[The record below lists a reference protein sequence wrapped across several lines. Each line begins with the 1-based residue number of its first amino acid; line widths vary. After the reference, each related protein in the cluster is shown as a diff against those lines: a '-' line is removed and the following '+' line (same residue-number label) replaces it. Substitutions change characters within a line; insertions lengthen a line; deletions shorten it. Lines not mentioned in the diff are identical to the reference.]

1 MELCFSLDKS
11 ILWRLFT
18 CMALVGSLWQIDIF
32 HGVFIRQCSDWHL
45 QEIQLLASAGR
56 ITLNSSVIASDLS
69 LVDLD

>member
-1 MELCFSLDKS
+1 MSTWSCVFLLDKS

-45 QEIQLLASAGR
+45 HEIQFVGLQGE
-56 ITLNSSVIASDLS
+56 S
-69 LVDLD
+69 L